1 MESNP
6 LEISV
11 DLGNLPRL
19 LKSLGDSVN
28 ALQAN
33 VYEIGH
39 TMRMETDTPSDILY
53 SELTS
58 NKHENMLMKQSILA
72 TEIQECETRGTEQ
85 KEALLA
91 LQDRLHLLDVN
102 MRALSDSGLDNS
114 LRFVPLNAY
123 LHDFKA

>member
-39 TMRMETDTPSDILY
+39 TMRMKTHTPSDKLY
-53 SELTS
+53 TELTS

-72 TEIQECETRGTEQ
+72 TEIQECETRGIEH

-91 LQDRLHLLDVN
+91 LQDRVHLLDVN

-114 LRFVPLNAY
+114 LRFVPHNAY
-123 LHDFKA
+123 LHNSKA